1 MAGVLLGAVA
11 YDPKVVTIW
20 DGFRGWLRDA
30 AGLDFDYVLYSNYE
44 RQVSDLV
51 DGRIDVAWNSPLA
64 WVRARR
70 LAAARGVS
78 LTPVTMRDTDC
89 DLRSVVVVRADSP
102 VASLADLA
110 GRVVATGAVDSPQAT
125 LLPLSLLRSAG
136 LSPGTD
142 VKVRRFD
149 IGVGLHGD
157 HIGGEREAARALFA
171 ADPAEQVDAACMIDS
186 NLLLFG
192 REGVLPVGAVR
203 VLAQTPPYDHCTMTA
218 GPSARR
224 RLPLPPLPPSGD
236 SASCCSAWTTPTP
249 RSGRCLTWR
258 ASRNGGRRVFPA
270 TSSWNGPST
279 RPGSTTATARSSP
292 TATGRKDAAAWTEP
306 RCRALTP
313 PPPWP
318 TSPTW
323 GSTRAAT
330 CCSTGRSAA
339 SRRAGG

>member
-1 MAGVLLGAVA
+1 MGGVLLGAVA

-20 DGFRGWLRDA
+20 DGFRAWLRDA
-30 AGLDFDYVLYSNYE
+30 ADLDFDYVLYSNYE

-136 LSPGTD
+136 LAPGTD
-142 VKVRRFD
+142 VEVRRFD

-218 GPSARR
+218 GPSAST
-224 RLPLPPLPPSGD
+224 LP
-236 SASCCSAWTTPTP
+236 
-249 RSGRCLTWR
+249 R
-258 ASRNGGRRVFPA
+258 
-270 TSSWNGPST
+270 
-279 RPGSTTATARSSP
+279 
-292 TATGRKDAAAWTEP
+292 EH
-306 RCRALTP
+306 
-313 PPPWP
+313 
-318 TSPTW
+318 
-323 GSTRAAT
+323 RAAV
-330 CCSTGRSAA
+330 GRFGKLLLGMDYADASLRPLLDLEGLKEWRPPRLSGYGQLERAVDEAGFYDRDGAISADGY
-339 SRRAGG
+339 RP

>member
-1 MAGVLLGAVA
+1 MSGVLLGAVA

-20 DGFRGWLRDA
+20 DGFRSWLRDSG
-30 AGLDFDYVLYSNYE
+30 GLDFDYVLYSNYE

-70 LAAARGVS
+70 LAAARGGS

-102 VASLADLA
+102 AVALADLA
-110 GRVVATGAVDSPQAT
+110 GRVVATGAVDSPQST

-136 LSPGTD
+136 LTPETD
-142 VKVRRFD
+142 VRVRRFD

-171 ADPAEQVDAACMIDS
+171 VDPADRVDAACMVDS

-192 REGVLPVGAVR
+192 REGVLPAGAVR

-218 GPSARR
+218 GPSADANV
-224 RLPLPPLPPSGD
+224 SGKSD
-236 SASCCSAWTTPTP
+236 I
-249 RSGRCLTWR
+249 
-258 ASRNGGRRVFPA
+258 SRFGELLLGMDYA
-270 TSSWNGPST
+270 
-279 RPGSTTATARSSP
+279 
-292 TATGRKDAAAWTEP
+292 DAALRPLLDLEGLKEWRPP
-306 RCRALTP
+306 RLSGYQQLERAVDQ
-313 PPPWP
+313 
-318 TSPTW
+318 
-323 GSTRAAT
+323 
-330 CCSTGRSAA
+330 
-339 SRRAGG
+339 AGFYDADGAITFGGYRP